1 MTRGLIAAVL
11 VVLSTSCSRTT
22 GVAAT
27 SDELMRLD
35 SIASWFRTHRSVPNL
50 SVTVLRRGGLVAH
63 RDYGSATVGDDGVGG
78 LRERVFGLG
87 SIKKTA
93 TAVAVL
99 HLVEQGMLALDDP
112 VSTHAPSVQLSV
124 PGPTVEQLLRHTSGF
139 PQSSDDE
146 PRHRVGLQLPA
157 PGGNTTTRTS
167 TSWTR
172 SLRSLRG
179 APWMGCW
186 PANSA
191 DGVSV
196 CARASEAAPQILPG
210 HHLSHGELEEAEGPC
225 WFFGSTVAMAE
236 WFGSVF
242 SGDVI
247 PAEMIDTMVEP
258 TMVMA
263 RSIPYAAGVSLRDL
277 RGVRRWSHSGHDEG
291 STAAFGHYPDHDLT
305 VAVAGDSEG
314 LWDPDGLEM
323 AVAGLFLGLS
333 DGPEPSALA
342 SDVEPGAFLAGPVTF
357 QLQPGEHGYVDM
369 SMASSSDP
377 TTVFVRTTLR
387 PVGGQRYI
395 GIDSP
400 DAAEIVL
407 RESAG
412 IRVLDVHLVG
422 VPWTAT
428 ERQNR
433 SP

>member
-63 RDYGSATVGDDGVGG
+63 RDYGSATAGDEGVGG

-99 HLVEQGMLALDDP
+99 HLVEQGVLALDDS

-146 PRHRVGLQLPA
+146 LVTELVFA
-157 PGGNTTTRTS
+157 PGSRWEYNNANFDKLDEVIAISSGRT
-167 TSWTR
+167 
-172 SLRSLRG
+172 LDGLLAGALGGRG
-179 APWMGCW
+179 LGMCEGE
-186 PANSA
+186 
-191 DGVSV
+191 
-196 CARASEAAPQILPG
+196 RAAPPVLPG
-210 HHLSHGELEEAEGPC
+210 HHLRQGELQQVEGPC
-225 WFFGSTVAMAE
+225 WFFGSSVALAE
-236 WFGSVF
+236 WVGSVF

-258 TMVMA
+258 TTVMA
-263 RSIPYAAGVSLRDL
+263 RSIPFGAGVSLRDL

-323 AVAGLFLGLS
+323 AVAGLFLGLR
-333 DGPEPSALA
+333 DGPEPTALA
-342 SDVEPGAFLAGPVTF
+342 GGVEPGAFQAGPVTF
-357 QLQPGEHGYVDM
+357 QLQPGEHGYVDL

-407 RESAG
+407 RESGG
-412 IRVLDVHLVG
+412 IRGLDVHLVG

-428 ERQNR
+428 ERQDR